1 MNANT
6 GEVLYQRNA
15 NRTLPPASTTKVLT
29 ALLALE
35 SGKLDDYLPVSKAA
49 SQVSSLKLGLYP
61 GQTMSVDDLL
71 YSALLY
77 SANDA
82 SVVLAE
88 GFGETVGGF
97 TARMTRRA
105 RKIGALNSRFKNP
118 HGLTEVGHYSTARDM
133 ALIFNEAM
141 KNEHFRTIV
150 RTKLKWVKLITARKR
165 VKKLPVKN
173 KNRLLWNFDGAIGGK
188 TGYTRAARRCF
199 VGAAKRDGVSLV
211 VSILGSRSLWR
222 DARSLLEYGFRR
234 HPELHASNNTSG
246 EREGDATQVGY
257 MVQIGS
263 FRDQHRAESLR
274 KKMSKGGIDA
284 IVQKAS
290 LANGPT
296 AYRVRVG
303 PYSKWNQAEKA
314 AQELQQKRGL
324 RTVIF
329 LSHPS
334 TAPTARSAVRFPDNV
349 WLGKTH
355 LFKE

>member
-1 MNANT
+1 MNSNT
-6 GEVLYQRNA
+6 GEILYQRNA

-35 SGKLDDYLPVSKAA
+35 SGKLDDLLPVSEGA
-49 SQVSSLKLGLYP
+49 SQVTSLKLGLYP
-61 GQTMSVDDLL
+61 GQTMSVEDLL

-88 GFGETVGGF
+88 GFGESVRDF
-97 TARMTRRA
+97 TARMTGRA

-118 HGLTEVGHYSTARDM
+118 HGLTEVGHYSTARDL

-150 RTKLKWVKLITARKR
+150 RTKLKWVKLITVRKR

-173 KNRLLWNFDGAIGGK
+173 KNRLLWNFEGAVGGK

-199 VGAAKRDGVSLV
+199 VGAATRGGVSLV

-222 DARSLLEYGFRR
+222 DARSLLEHGFRNY
-234 HPELHASNNTSG
+234 PELHASNNTSR
-246 EREGDATQVGY
+246 ERKRDATQEAY

-274 KKMSKGGIDA
+274 RKISKGGIDA

-290 LANGPT
+290 LASGPT

-314 AQELQQKRGL
+314 AQELEKKRGL

-329 LSHPS
+329 LSYSS
-334 TAPTARSAVRFPDNV
+334 TAPTTKSEVRFPDNV
-349 WLGKTH
+349 WMGKTH
-355 LFKE
+355 LFKD